1 MWSDQIRDEL
11 VKHSLPSIYI
21 LMEIN
26 CIKYLRAGKLFIL
39 NINIKDK
46 WEEDLFIAFSFSE
59 DELGSIFKLGLGV

>member
-1 MWSDQIRDEL
+1 
-11 VKHSLPSIYI
+11 
-21 LMEIN
+21 MEIN